1 MTDIE
6 KTQLRMQLT
15 YVGIAVLLVI
25 LLALAMIL
33 PFLPSWSPEGNLKR
47 VVSENYESHGFSDFE
62 EYKTI
67 RFCDEVETLTKN
79 ITTKLSWDN
88 SFYDAFLENI
98 KGGFETTLSE
108 DEILFNCN
116 FYKNEI
122 KKDEKLLEY
131 LSVVDVLYPDKYDK
145 VTFTIYRISYLVK
158 NNDGEMI
165 HDRCYGKFNT
175 RGEMVAYKLT
185 DTSDWV
191 TIGETVSIPNFY
203 EMF

>member
-1 MTDIE
+1 MTMKNVKKI
-6 KTQLRMQLT
+6 QLT
-15 YVGIAVLLVI
+15 SVTIAILIIFMFVLV
-25 LLALAMIL
+25 MIL
-33 PFLPSWSPEGNLKR
+33 PSLPSRTPEGDLKR
-47 VVSENYESHGFSDFE
+47 LVSENYEPHGFSGFE

-79 ITTKLSWDN
+79 ITSKLSWDN

-108 DEILFNCN
+108 DEILFKCN

-122 KKDEKLLEY
+122 KKDEKILEY
-131 LSVVDVLYPDKYDK
+131 LSTVDVLYPDEYDK
-145 VTFTIYRISYLVK
+145 VTFTIYRITYLGK
-158 NNDGEMI
+158 NNDGEII

-175 RGEMVAYKLT
+175 RGKMVAYKLT

-191 TIGETVSIPNFY
+191 TIGKTVSIPNFY
-203 EMF
+203 KMFEN